1 MTTVN
6 GTAQP
11 FRIGWLGTSIME
23 HREAYS
29 PRLTDQA
36 DMPRV
41 GDTVV
46 VEEHHS
52 RGYVHRVH
60 LALQLAHPQTAFAC
74 DNYGQGGA
82 TSRDL
87 AATARALPA
96 EAGYHL
102 AVFGCGI
109 NDVWRAHQGRTA
121 EVVSIEEYTEHY
133 TDTLT
138 TLATRARCVVC
149 VSETP
154 FGPVAE
160 PQTVAAMNTDLARYN
175 QAAARC
181 AAAAGVP
188 FIDIWTPFTE
198 TARALASQR
207 PGNTPSLWS
216 DGVHLSDLGVAFL
229 ARQIETHLHE
239 HRIVEQLQPDPRPQS
254 PPAVIRQSG

>member
-102 AVFGCGI
+102 AVFGC
-109 NDVWRAHQGRTA
+109 
-121 EVVSIEEYTEHY
+121 VVSPYLQRRI
-133 TDTLT
+133 
-138 TLATRARCVVC
+138 
-149 VSETP
+149 
-154 FGPVAE
+154 GG
-160 PQTVAAMNTDLARYN
+160 AAL
-175 QAAARC
+175 
-181 AAAAGVP
+181 
-188 FIDIWTPFTE
+188 
-198 TARALASQR
+198 
-207 PGNTPSLWS
+207 LWS
-216 DGVHLSDLGVAFL
+216 LVV
-229 ARQIETHLHE
+229 
-239 HRIVEQLQPDPRPQS
+239 
-254 PPAVIRQSG
+254 